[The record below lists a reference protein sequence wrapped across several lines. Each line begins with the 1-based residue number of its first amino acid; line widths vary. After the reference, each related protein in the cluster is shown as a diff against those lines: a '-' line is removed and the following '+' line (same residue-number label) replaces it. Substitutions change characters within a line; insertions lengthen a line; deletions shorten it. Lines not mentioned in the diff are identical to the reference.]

1 MQLRKAMK
9 TRVITEARAR
19 RSWLRLIELQ
29 QRGYT
34 FVIKRRGKAVARLEP
49 FRTTIS
55 RAQEP
60 GNY

>member
-19 RSWLRLIELQ
+19 RSRLRLIELQ
-29 QRGYT
+29 QRGYA
-34 FVIKRRGKAVARLEP
+34 FVIKRRGKAVARLEA

-55 RAQEP
+55 RV
-60 GNY
+60 

>member
-1 MQLRKAMK
+1 MQLRNAMK
-9 TRVITEARAR
+9 TRVITEAQAR

-55 RAQEP
+55 SSSKPRVH
-60 GNY
+60 